1 MFAPRGEGIDL
12 VAPDWRA
19 LAPSPQAIA
28 YAAPQ
33 FRLTRGERDW
43 FFWLAYS
50 VGLRP
55 GALLKQFAEA
65 YANGAPVP
73 LTELGEPKNKL
84 RLIKPSDRVAHSFLL
99 DAETARR
106 AYARAHADGLS
117 LSAIMRRFVVDYVR
131 RERAVRLLGSESE
144 GASHQPKR
152 MKGDQA
158 AGTNKARANLTFA
171 RALAFPKRRAR
182 PKRNDR
188 IGNPATVKLGST
200 NPAEAQLPLHL
211 DWLAIAGFFLAGAMR
226 ALHAEW
232 GL

>member
-1 MFAPRGEGIDL
+1 MTAT
-12 VAPDWRA
+12 
-19 LAPSPQAIA
+19 PQAIP

-33 FRLTRGERDW
+33 FRLTRDERDW

-65 YANGAPVP
+65 YANGAPAP
-73 LTELGEPKNKL
+73 LTDLGAPKNKL

-99 DAETARR
+99 DVQTARC

-117 LSAIMRRFVVDYVR
+117 LSGVMRRFVVDYVR
-131 RERAVRLLGSESE
+131 RERAARASE
-144 GASHQPKR
+144 AAPVQPKTEADEGR
-152 MKGDQA
+152 SSRPEIIRP
-158 AGTNKARANLTFA
+158 ARNVRFA

-188 IGNPATVKLGST
+188 IGRPATMQASNKKSDV
-200 NPAEAQLPLHL
+200 AQGL
-211 DWLAIAGFFLAGAMR
+211 DTSASER
-226 ALHAEW
+226 AAVVFAFRAW
-232 GL
+232 